1 MPPKKLRGKG
11 IKESVDTR
19 LNDRPKAITTYLTK
33 YGNEN
38 INRIFVCRTPLS
50 GIFSTIGNILTR
62 GDWEV
67 QKAKLGYADVYH
79 LYVLV
84 ELDHHTIR
92 IEKNARLEISSK
104 TKLGEEY
111 RVINDI
117 GKMSLRMLFDK
128 IEEKVGGEHLYRYDP
143 FSTNCQVF
151 VMQVLDTIGRVDR
164 DITDFVQQ
172 DARSLVE
179 SEFLKNGAKYAT
191 DIAALFDHAIS
202 GGKKRR
208 NVR

>member
-62 GDWEV
+62 GEWDV

-117 GKMSLRMLFDK
+117 DMSLRMLFDK
-128 IEEKVGGEHLYRYDP
+128 IEEKVGGEQLYRYDP
-143 FSTNCQVF
+143 FSTNCQIF

-191 DIAALFDHAIS
+191 DIVALFDHTIN

-208 NVR
+208 TVR